1 MPITLESRVRRM
13 QVFNLPHESFCRDR
27 CACSQTTV
35 VITAENPRTGE
46 RARKNVSKTVPAS
59 MTLLAGERRA
69 GLSAA
74 LLEVPDVKA
83 AIDRGDLRL
92 VQQTP
97 DPAPPA
103 SAASAASAPATK
115 GGTG

>member
-35 VITAENPRTGE
+35 VVTVENPRTGE
-46 RARKNVSKTVPAS
+46 HARKSVQKTVPAS

-69 GLSAA
+69 GLPAA

-83 AIDRGDLRL
+83 AIDRGHLRL
-92 VQQTP
+92 VAQTP

>member
-1 MPITLESRVRRM
+1 MQITLESRVRRM

-46 RARKNVSKTVPAS
+46 RARKHVPKTVPSS
-59 MTLLAGERRA
+59 MTLLADERRA
-69 GLSAA
+69 GLPAA

-83 AIDRGDLRL
+83 AIARGHLRL
-92 VQQTP
+92 VVQTP

-103 SAASAASAPATK
+103 SATSAASPPATK
-115 GGTG
+115 GSTG